1 MLTSLAIIFLFG
13 LLMGSIFNK
22 LKLPSLMG
30 MIFTGILLSPYAF
43 NLLDDKI
50 LTISSDLR
58 QLALVIILTRAGLSL
73 DVKDLKNVGRPA
85 ILMCFVPACFEIL
98 AVVLIAPKLLGV
110 TVLEAAIMGTVVA
123 AVSPAIIVPRMIN
136 LIEQKIGKENSIPQ
150 LIMAGASV
158 DDIFVIVLFT
168 AFTGLA
174 KGGDISLSSFAQIPI
189 SIIMGILV
197 GILMGIVLIKL
208 FKKVHFRDS
217 IKVIIILSVSFLLIE
232 LQNSLENII
241 PMSGLLAIM
250 SMGILI
256 KARYEMLAVRLS
268 NKYNKLWLAAEI
280 VLFVLVGATVNVK
293 YAIEAG
299 IPVVI
304 LILFALVLRM
314 IGVYACLIKTKLS
327 MKERLFCMI
336 AYTPKATVQAAIGS
350 MPLAMG
356 LDCGNLVLTVA
367 VVAILITAPFGA
379 IGIDSTYKKLLCSSD
394 DKDVTDKLAN

>member
-1 MLTSLAIIFLFG
+1 MLTSLAIIFLLG

-30 MIFTGILLSPYAF
+30 MIFTGILISPYAF

-50 LTISSDLR
+50 LSISPDLR

-73 DVKDLKNVGRPA
+73 DVKDLKKVGRPA
-85 ILMCFVPACFEIL
+85 VLMCFVPACFEIL

-110 TVLEAAIMGTVVA
+110 TVLEAAIMGAVVA

-136 LIEQKIGKENSIPQ
+136 LIEQKIGRENSIPQ

-168 AFTGLA
+168 AFTDLA
-174 KGGDISLSSFAQIPI
+174 KGGDMSLSSFAQIPI
-189 SIIMGILV
+189 SIVMGILV
-197 GILMGIVLIKL
+197 GVLMATVLIKI

-232 LQNSLENII
+232 LQNSLENVI

-256 KARYEMLAVRLS
+256 KAKYEVLAVRLS

-293 YAIEAG
+293 YAITAG

-304 LILFALVLRM
+304 VILFALMIRM
-314 IGVYACLIKTKLS
+314 IGVFVCLIKTKLS
-327 MKERLFCMI
+327 KKERLFCMI
-336 AYTPKATVQAAIGS
+336 AYTPKATVQAAIGG

-356 LDCGNLVLTVA
+356 LDCGNIVLTVA
-367 VVAILITAPFGA
+367 VLAIIITAPFGA
-379 IGIDSTYKKLLCSSD
+379 IGIDSTYKKLLCSD
-394 DKDVTDKLAN
+394 NKEVTDEVAN

>member
-1 MLTSLAIIFLFG
+1 MLTSLAIIFLLG

-50 LTISSDLR
+50 LSISPDLR

-73 DVKDLKNVGRPA
+73 DVKDLKKVGRPA
-85 ILMCFVPACFEIL
+85 VLMCFVPACFEIL
-98 AVVLIAPKLLGV
+98 AVVMIAPKLLGV
-110 TVLEAAIMGTVVA
+110 TVLEAAIMGAVVA

-168 AFTGLA
+168 AFTDLA
-174 KGGDISLSSFAQIPI
+174 KGGDMSLSSFAQIPI
-189 SIIMGILV
+189 SIIMGVLV
-197 GILMGIVLIKL
+197 GVLMATILIKI
-208 FKKVHFRDS
+208 FKKVHLRDS

-232 LQNSLENII
+232 LQNSLESII

-256 KARYEMLAVRLS
+256 KAKYEMLAVRLS

-280 VLFVLVGATVNVK
+280 VLFVLVGATVNVQ
-293 YAIEAG
+293 YAITAG

-304 LILFALVLRM
+304 VILFALMIRM
-314 IGVYACLIKTKLS
+314 IGVFVCLIKTKLS
-327 MKERLFCMI
+327 KKERLFCMI
-336 AYTPKATVQAAIGS
+336 AYTPKATVQAAIGG

-356 LDCGNLVLTVA
+356 LSCGNIVLTVA
-367 VVAILITAPFGA
+367 VLAILITAPFGA
-379 IGIDSTYKKLLCSSD
+379 IGIDSTYKKLLCGD
-394 DKDVTDKLAN
+394 NEDGRDKLAN

>member
-1 MLTSLAIIFLFG
+1 MLTSLAIIFLLG

-50 LTISSDLR
+50 LSISPDLR

-73 DVKDLKNVGRPA
+73 DVKDLKKVGRPA
-85 ILMCFVPACFEIL
+85 VLMCFVPACFEIL
-98 AVVLIAPKLLGV
+98 AVVMIAPKLLGV
-110 TVLEAAIMGTVVA
+110 TVLEAAIMGAVVA

-168 AFTGLA
+168 TFTDLA
-174 KGGDISLSSFAQIPI
+174 KGGDMSLSSFAQIPI
-189 SIIMGILV
+189 SIIMGVLV
-197 GILMGIVLIKL
+197 GVLMATVLIKI
-208 FKKVHFRDS
+208 FKKVHLRDS

-232 LQNSLENII
+232 LQNSLESII

-256 KARYEMLAVRLS
+256 KAKYEMLAVRLS

-280 VLFVLVGATVNVK
+280 VLFVLVGATVN
-293 YAIEAG
+293 
-299 IPVVI
+299 
-304 LILFALVLRM
+304 
-314 IGVYACLIKTKLS
+314 
-327 MKERLFCMI
+327 
-336 AYTPKATVQAAIGS
+336 
-350 MPLAMG
+350 
-356 LDCGNLVLTVA
+356 
-367 VVAILITAPFGA
+367 
-379 IGIDSTYKKLLCSSD
+379 
-394 DKDVTDKLAN
+394 

>member
-1 MLTSLAIIFLFG
+1 MLTSLAIIFLLG

-50 LTISSDLR
+50 LSISPDLR

-73 DVKDLKNVGRPA
+73 DVKDLKKVGRPA
-85 ILMCFVPACFEIL
+85 VLMCFVPACFEIL
-98 AVVLIAPKLLGV
+98 AVVMIAPKLLGV
-110 TVLEAAIMGTVVA
+110 TVLEAAIMGAVVA

-168 AFTGLA
+168 AFTDLA
-174 KGGDISLSSFAQIPI
+174 KGGDMSLSSFAQIPI
-189 SIIMGILV
+189 SIIMGVLV
-197 GILMGIVLIKL
+197 GVLMATVLIKI
-208 FKKVHFRDS
+208 FKKVHLRDS

-232 LQNSLENII
+232 LQNSLESII

-256 KARYEMLAVRLS
+256 KAKYEMLAVRLS

-280 VLFVLVGATVNVK
+280 VLFVLVGATVNVQ
-293 YAIEAG
+293 YAITAG
-299 IPVVI
+299 MPVVI
-304 LILFALVLRM
+304 VILFALMIRM
-314 IGVYACLIKTKLS
+314 IGVFVCLIKTKLS
-327 MKERLFCMI
+327 KKERLFCMI
-336 AYTPKATVQAAIGS
+336 AYTPKATVQAAIGG

-356 LDCGNLVLTVA
+356 LSCGNIVLTVA
-367 VVAILITAPFGA
+367 VLAILITAPFGA
-379 IGIDSTYKKLLCSSD
+379 IGIDSTYKKLLCGD
-394 DKDVTDKLAN
+394 NEDGRDKLAN